1 MQDLYTDQSSLIT
14 PTSFTPSTSNPRN
27 YGDGIEISRVF
38 PYNEWEGYDYL
49 VNKYPRFKDAIFQLR
64 AKGFDDD
71 IIERTFAERI
81 EPRLP
86 FVIKPSEVNAWLGRT
101 ERSMQLTRDYEYYKR
116 HQLYKDAT
124 GKSDDEIFTAE
135 GLSQHFGISTSTL
148 LSNPELTKKL
158 TEGLK
163 VRESWWDSARRGAN
177 NFFITRKLANLWER
191 AARGTISEEEAQKQT
206 QELNKYFIPEPLVP
220 TTMNSALAGASGIL
234 AQGLNT
240 MAMSWLTGK
249 TTGLIGGAVGGIAG
263 MMAGGPAG
271 AVAGA
276 TTGFS
281 KGYAIGTWLMAA
293 RELWTLGA
301 GLSYYNSSGIRDKNG
316 QPLDE
321 NSRRVA
327 AAAEGLGVVAI
338 EMLTFPKMAA
348 NIPLAR
354 KVFGLGELPPIDMSS
369 PHPIINYF
377 IKEFGRE
384 KLEGVWWGAVNNTA
398 ETILGETAPSFAKWL
413 SGQPFVAIAPDWSE
427 LGRSATET
435 FTTSIRDFGLNA
447 LMTLPFGMFN
457 LNKVISE
464 FNINLRD
471 AARVM
476 AQQTGLTQAETETLL
491 EQQVALGM
499 QKAHDD
505 YNAKLAG
512 MEQQVTQAS
521 SEATVT
527 QEAQTQPT
535 EQTAPQAAEQP
546 ATPPATPD
554 TQEPSLPVT
563 QEQPAEITPP
573 QETSPATPETSQE
586 QQTQTEQPQTDK
598 PSYYFIPRAD
608 FEQYYLPKHPEAA
621 SMQVIYTDNEVGLTA
636 EQFEQITTE
645 DPRFSDIIGNDIRQD
660 ADGTTLTEAIE
671 KIQNTDPAEAEA
683 FHSPE
688 NQEAMRQF
696 AQRLV
701 DAGTPQQEAQDMAA
715 IAGALNA
722 SFMAQEGVPLMQ
734 IDVTT
739 SEALEAQRS
748 DMSRLNPDY
757 DINNPLTWT
766 DQNRAQRLLAAGERS
781 GLSTTDKL
789 LKGFIE
795 KLIGKGEKSL
805 DTEQENL
812 TPEQLAERTTM
823 KWELREEAADYTRTL
838 TTANQDAVD
847 TIRARTDLDTDR
859 YEVGGKF
866 PHGKNRNPDATY
878 THEDF
883 SGVTKIDFATRKNDL
898 VIKVKNPK
906 NKSPL
911 ILTVKNF
918 RDANF
923 SDVVQDL
930 TQGETVHGVQ
940 VSETPVGMYLVEALT
955 DFWTKQGLPKVA
967 VQSVEMAQP
976 IDVHTEDLSIER
988 PQVHTEDLS
997 TPERVPTYTQDFE
1010 APEQI
1015 QELDRTIMPTQARHE
1030 LAQDEAAWRQTVDRV
1045 IADENI
1051 TEQSRTPVPVMRY
1064 TPQVFT
1070 LVGAENKPVY
1080 INNGKVKLILRD
1092 HKGMTPDM
1100 LKNILSHI
1108 VDPVAIFQSKS
1119 EGKHDAKVVLTEAV
1133 DETGASVLAAF
1144 HLNYDHKGG
1153 SINKFASTY
1162 GKEAD
1167 GVARNSWF
1175 TKQVEEGRLLYIDPV
1190 KAKRWTE
1197 RTGQKL
1203 LPDGAVVQT
1212 DNGTEISIDGRQ
1224 IKTRDDLINLWQQHK
1239 QEGLYKTDPETGEN
1253 LARTMFRFGKSVIE
1267 VMNASGRGTNY
1278 AVFAH
1283 EIGHVMFNMMD
1294 KVARDGSIQMQQD
1307 LQVILDHAGVTRE
1320 AWDADT
1326 NGARKKAHEWFA
1338 NAFEVYLSEG
1348 RAPNKKLQGVFTRI
1362 KNYLLKFYH
1371 NITQQLGVKLD
1382 DDVRAV
1388 FDRLL
1393 TMPDENSS
1401 VEQIAINDARIEQQ
1415 VAGYEANIRQER
1427 QAMAQEAQTLNT
1439 ARVRTIAGTEVDVRY
1454 RVVDAGELITSTT
1467 ETGAPNTK
1475 YKQEYQPRERDRE
1488 YSFQQIE
1495 RIINNLDPELLA
1507 EDRLASN
1514 GAPII
1519 GADMMVES
1527 GNGRVMALRR
1537 AYATGKAE
1545 GYRQWLSDNL
1555 SRFGLSPKDIEG
1567 ITNPVLVRERTSDV
1581 DRLAFVVEAN
1591 ESNIAAMSSTEHA
1604 QEDAR
1609 RITPAMLLNYDTTRS
1624 LAGNTD
1630 FLREFISLVPQN
1642 ERSGLLQ
1649 ADGSISRAG
1658 LERAL
1663 NALIAVAYK
1672 DNSILKRLGELF
1684 DDDIQNVSNAL
1695 IQAAS
1700 SIAIFESSGRRAD
1713 LSLQNDIAQAVNVLV
1728 NLKEQG
1734 ISVSDYLIQPPLFG
1748 DDISQAAKMLLEFFD
1763 NNKRSAARMAEGLRL
1778 YAEFASQE
1786 ATEGQT
1792 LMFEEAIHSKEQIL
1806 QNALERTEFD
1816 TNPQADYN
1824 PNKRLATESSTFILL
1839 ERAKKQWEK
1848 ERKKTDTK
1856 YQKELQKTTDKYD
1869 RQIERLETKI
1879 QTIDEKLR
1887 GRLEHYDAKHKEQKE
1902 ALRAKGKQEKADA
1915 VEKAKAKDK
1924 ERLIAERERLK
1935 QEKADAV
1942 EKIKAKKAEALEKA
1956 KTQYQERIKQLK
1968 ARHREQRNTWEDTR
1982 RKQQRDIKQLQR
1994 QDSKHQRKIE
2004 RLQERINNLRE
2015 WQEKR
2020 SGKRDIQRMVK
2031 SIFRMSKGKNIKVER
2046 LLEIQDILKVYN
2058 LSRSEQSRRA
2068 DISTLL
2074 EFIPNLSEVTTEDLQ
2089 EYGIDEIT
2097 LEDIHDFLGKIH
2109 IENMTPAEVKALH
2122 KQVEDIY
2129 KQGKA
2134 EFQQWKAENE
2144 ARMLELRAPLVDT
2157 IIKNTKEPEKRT
2169 ITDRDDLVRK
2179 YVLGP
2184 IGDMMQTYWDAIM
2197 TPGRFLQYVLGDRFR
2212 EVFGNGFTERRGE
2225 ADRHIHERTTAV
2237 QEQLK
2242 QLGFHIQDFLDKAI
2256 TVDGQDYTWTEVQAI
2271 YLGMQ
2276 NPLHREAIIW
2286 GNFVNN
2292 ALNQNK
2298 KYATEEQGMNAIN
2311 QILAFINSPENKRY
2325 RLAAELVK
2333 NDFDANFDRLRETQ
2347 IRDFNR
2353 DLNREENYSPMYR
2366 LAHVTAQGLI
2376 DAETENLARTGDH
2389 SALMQKV
2396 TDNFTISRKK
2406 LGKDKQAPV
2415 SLDLWRNWTRA
2426 VQEQEYQINMGRYAA
2441 DVMSALFSVGEQG
2454 TLADLIKKRVGQ
2466 PAWDTLRSIFNDSIH
2481 DHNVLES
2488 DAASKVAQWLI
2499 AARSFAYVGFDPITA
2514 ITQTSSLLAG
2524 IRDASAKNLF
2534 NAVWKGKNHLFRTI
2548 FKAMH
2553 MADTGQADAFME
2565 SVFEKCPE
2573 LRFSGGDPETR
2584 ALQQRTYEQA
2594 SEYNHNVTRAL
2605 ARGSRT
2611 IQRHAYDGVMF
2622 FDQLTKCMVFDAAYQ
2637 TAIEK
2642 GMTEQEAITY
2652 GRRAVQDTQPASHVS
2667 EQARFTKGY
2676 GVSKLFFSQFMNA
2689 LVPIFNMAV
2698 VDVVYNL
2705 KAKNWNAVK
2714 AAGWALT
2721 GGVLSVLAAA
2731 FIKDL
2736 AKGKLPSG
2744 EELDSGETDSWEKWL
2759 YDSSIEGLL
2768 NTFPFFNFIL
2778 VNAFRGA
2785 RGNKTY
2791 RAENRW
2797 FEPLQT
2803 LGRGFFGTQSNTDED
2818 FTGWNWDNII
2828 KGASQAGVPIPYN
2841 AGKRLIEF
2849 FVGSEE

>member
-1 MQDLYTDQSSLIT
+1 MQDLYNPLYRPNPYLNPQYIDTSAPVPAQLQAPDPSSIGM
-14 PTSFTPSTSNPRN
+14 F
-27 YGDGIEISRVF
+27 
-38 PYNEWEGYDYL
+38 EGFDYL

-101 ERSMQLTRDYEYYKR
+101 EQSMQLTRDYEYYKR

-135 GLSQHFGISTSTL
+135 GLSQRFGISTSTL

-163 VRESWWDSARRGAN
+163 VRESWWGSAYRGAN

-191 AARGTISEEEAQKQT
+191 AARGTISEEEAQRQT

-240 MAMSWLTGK
+240 TAMSWLTGK

-369 PHPIINYF
+369 PHPIINYLV
-377 IKEFGRE
+377 KEFGRE

-398 ETILGETAPSFAKWL
+398 ETILGETAPSLAKWL

-427 LGRSATET
+427 LGRSAAET
-435 FTTSIRDFGLNA
+435 FTTSVRDFGLNA
-447 LMTLPFGMFN
+447 LMTLPFGMYG
-457 LNKVISE
+457 LNKAIRE
-464 FNINLRD
+464 FNTSLRD
-471 AARVM
+471 SARVM
-476 AQQTGLTQAETETLL
+476 AQQTGMTQTEAETLL

-512 MEQQVTQAS
+512 MEQQATQVAH
-521 SEATVT
+521 ETTAA
-527 QEAQTQPT
+527 QETQTQPP
-535 EQTAPQAAEQP
+535 EQSAHQVTEQP
-546 ATPPATPD
+546 ATPSAAPD
-554 TQEPSLPVT
+554 TQETSLPVT

-573 QETSPATPETSQE
+573 QETTPAAPETSQE

-608 FEQYYLPKHPEAA
+608 FEQYYLPKHPEAT

-645 DPRFSDIIGNDIRQD
+645 DPGFHDIIGNDIRQD

-688 NQEAMRQF
+688 NQQAMQQF

-701 DAGTPQQEAQDMAA
+701 DAGTPQQEAQDIAA
-715 IAGALNA
+715 IVGALSA
-722 SFMAQEGVPLMQ
+722 SFIAQEGVPPIQ

-739 SEALEAQRS
+739 SEQLEAQRS

-823 KWELREEAADYTRTL
+823 ERELREEAADYTRTL

-847 TIRARTDLDTDR
+847 TLRTRTDLDTDR

-930 TQGETVHGVQ
+930 TQGETFHGVQ
-940 VSETPVGMYLVEALT
+940 VSETPVGMYLVNALT

-976 IDVHTEDLSIER
+976 IDVHTEDLSVER

-997 TPERVPTYTQDFE
+997 VEHPQVHALDLSTPERVPVQGERIERPQIQVHSDNADFHSDGYPE
-1010 APEQI
+1010 VHGGRIERPQIQVHSLSPEQI
-1015 QELDRTIMPTQARHE
+1015 QELDRTIMPEQARHE

-1045 IADENI
+1045 IADKNI
-1051 TEQSRTPVPVMRY
+1051 TTRSQKFVDVMRY

-1070 LVGAENKPVY
+1070 LLGANQLPILIRE
-1080 INNGKVKLILRD
+1080 GKILKILKD
-1092 HKGMTPDM
+1092 HKGMTSDA
-1100 LKNILSHI
+1100 LKGILSHI
-1108 VDPVAIFQSKS
+1108 VDPVAIFRGT
-1119 EGKHDAKVVLTEAV
+1119 EGEHESLAILTETT
-1133 DETGASVLAAF
+1133 DETGGSVLAAF
-1144 HLNYDHKGG
+1144 HLDVEKNPRAKTKAY
-1153 SINKFASTY
+1153 INKVASTY
-1162 GKEAD
+1162 AKEKNGKARYTWFEDQLND
-1167 GVARNSWF
+1167 G
-1175 TKQVEEGRLLYIDPV
+1175 TLLYIDPV
-1190 KAKRWTE
+1190 RAKHWTD
-1197 RTGQKL
+1197 RTGAKL
-1203 LPDGAVVQT
+1203 LPDSAVIKT
-1212 DNGTEISIDGRQ
+1212 DNGKTEISIDGRQ

-1253 LARTMFRFGKSVIE
+1253 LAQTMFRFGRSVIE
-1267 VMNASGRGTNY
+1267 VMGATGKNTNY

-1283 EIGHVMFNMMD
+1283 EIGHTMFYMMD
-1294 KVARDGSIQMQQD
+1294 KLARDGSIQMQQD
-1307 LQVILDHAGVTRE
+1307 MQVMLDHAGVTRE
-1320 AWDADT
+1320 AWDADI

-1371 NITQQLGVKLD
+1371 NITQQLGVELD
-1382 DDVRAV
+1382 DEVRAV

-1393 TMPDENSS
+1393 SMPDETSS
-1401 VEQIAINDARIEQQ
+1401 VEQLAQIDTQIDTQ
-1415 VAGYEANIRQER
+1415 VAGYETNIRQEL
-1427 QAMAQEAQTLNT
+1427 QALAQEAQSRNT

-1467 ETGAPNTK
+1467 ETGAPNPAFP
-1475 YKQEYQPRERDRE
+1475 QEFQPRQRDRE
-1488 YSFQQIE
+1488 SSFSQID
-1495 RIINNLDPELLA
+1495 RIANNIDPELLA
-1507 EDRLASN
+1507 EDRLASA
-1514 GAPII
+1514 GAPVI
-1519 GADMMVES
+1519 GPDMMVES
-1527 GNGRVMALRR
+1527 GNGRAMALRQ
-1537 AYATGKAE
+1537 AYARGKAE
-1545 GYRQWLSDNL
+1545 GYRKWLSDNL
-1555 SRFGLSPKDIEG
+1555 TRFGLSPKDIEG
-1567 ITNPVLVRERTSDV
+1567 VANPVLVRERTSDV

-1591 ESNIAAMSSTEHA
+1591 ESNIAAMSPVEHA

-1609 RITPAMLLNYDTTRS
+1609 RITPAMLQNYDTTRS

-1630 FLREFISLVPQN
+1630 FLREFINLVPQN
-1642 ERSGLLQ
+1642 ERGELLQ
-1649 ADGSISRAG
+1649 AGGSISRAG

-1695 IQAAS
+1695 VQAAS
-1700 SIAIFESSGRRAD
+1700 RIAIFETSARRVD
-1713 LSLQNDIAQAVNVLV
+1713 LSLQNDITQAVNVLV

-1734 ISVSDYLIQPPLFG
+1734 FSVGEYLSQPSLFG
-1748 DDISQAAKMLLEFFD
+1748 DDISQGAKMLLEFFD

-1786 ATEGQT
+1786 AVEGQVS
-1792 LMFEEAIHSKEQIL
+1792 MFEETIHSKEELL
-1806 QNALERTEFD
+1806 QSALERAEFD
-1816 TNPQADYN
+1816 TNPQADYD
-1824 PNKRLATESSTFILL
+1824 PKRRLATEGKGKTTFTQL
-1839 ERAKKQWEK
+1839 EEL
-1848 ERKKTDTK
+1848 RKKWK
-1856 YQKELQKTTDKYD
+1856 KEKDK
-1869 RQIERLETKI
+1869 
-1879 QTIDEKLR
+1879 
-1887 GRLEHYDAKHKEQKE
+1887 AVS
-1902 ALRAKGKQEKADA
+1902 KGKAEA
-1915 VEKAKAKDK
+1915 VEKTKA
-1924 ERLIAERERLK
+1924 RF
-1935 QEKADAV
+1935 
-1942 EKIKAKKAEALEKA
+1942 
-1956 KTQYQERIKQLK
+1956 QERIDNLK
-1968 ARHREQRNTWEDTR
+1968 AKHREQRTSWEETR
-1982 RKQQRDIKQLQR
+1982 RQQRQDITHLQR
-1994 QDSKHQRKIE
+1994 QESKHQKVIS
-2004 RLQERINNLRE
+2004 RLQKRINNLRE

-2020 SGKRDIQRMVK
+2020 SQKRDVQRMVK
-2031 SIFRMSKGKNIKVER
+2031 GIFRMSKSKGIKVER
-2046 LLEIQDILKVYN
+2046 LLEIKELLEQYN
-2058 LSRSEQSRRA
+2058 LSRKGHQKRDLIRSFLDMENVNDPALAPEAEAMQETSAQS
-2068 DISTLL
+2068 
-2074 EFIPNLSEVTTEDLQ
+2074 
-2089 EYGIDEIT
+2089 
-2097 LEDIHDFLGKIH
+2097 LEDAGITQQDIEDFLDKIH
-2109 IENMTPAEVKALH
+2109 IEDMTPTDIKYLYEQVKAIH
-2122 KQVEDIY
+2122 E
-2129 KQGKA
+2129 QGKA
-2134 EFQQWKAENE
+2134 EFAKWQAENQ

-2157 IIKNTKEPEKRT
+2157 IIKNTKDPEKRT
-2169 ITDRDDLVRK
+2169 ITDRNDLVRK

-2184 IGDMMQTYWDAIM
+2184 IGDMMQTYWDAVM
-2197 TPGRFLQYVLGDRFR
+2197 TPGRFLQYVLGDGFR
-2212 EVFGNGFTERRGE
+2212 EVFGDGFTERRGE

-2242 QLGFHIQDFLDKAI
+2242 QLGFHIQDFLEKAI
-2256 TVDGQDYTWTEVQAI
+2256 TVDGQDYTWTQVQAI

-2276 NPLHREAIIW
+2276 NPHHREAIIW

-2311 QILAFINSPENKRY
+2311 QILAFINSPENERY

-2376 DAETENLARTGDH
+2376 DEEAENLARTGDH

-2396 TDNFTISRKK
+2396 TDNFTISRKN
-2406 LGKDKQAPV
+2406 LGRDKQAPV
-2415 SLDLWRNWTRA
+2415 SLDLWNNWKRA
-2426 VQEQEYQINMGRYAA
+2426 VQEQEYQINLGRYAA

-2499 AARSFAYVGFDPITA
+2499 AARSFAYVGYNPITA
-2514 ITQTSSLLAG
+2514 ITQTASLLAG

-2534 NAVWKGKNHLFRTI
+2534 KAVWKGKNHLFRSI
-2548 FKAMH
+2548 FKALH

-2573 LRFSGGDPETR
+2573 LRFTGGDPETR
-2584 ALQQRTYEQA
+2584 ALQQRTYEDA
-2594 SEYNHNVTRAL
+2594 SEYGHNVTRAL
-2605 ARGSRT
+2605 ARGTRT

-2642 GMTEQEAITY
+2642 GMTEQEAIAY
-2652 GRRAVQDTQPASHVS
+2652 GRGAVQDTQPASHVS
-2667 EQARFTKGY
+2667 EQSRFTKSY
-2676 GVSKLFFSQFMNA
+2676 GVRKLFFSQFMNA
-2689 LVPIFNMAV
+2689 LVPIFNMSV

-2736 AKGKLPSG
+2736 ANGKLPSG

-2759 YDSSIEGLL
+2759 YDSTIEGLL
-2768 NTFPFFNFIL
+2768 NTFPLFNFFL

-2818 FTGWNWDNII
+2818 FTGWNLDNII
-2828 KGASQAGVPIPYN
+2828 KGASLLGAPIPYS
-2841 AGKRLIEF
+2841 AGKRLLKF
-2849 FVGSEE
+2849 FVGSEEE